1 MGMEPFA
8 SSAHFMQWDS
18 YDTGQF
24 VLILQGVD
32 LPYFIHSSTDGLSL
46 HVTSAPHMQSRV
58 CLKKK
63 KKNLSHHTS
72 VSEFP

>member
-58 CLKKK
+58 C
-63 KKNLSHHTS
+63 
-72 VSEFP
+72 